1 MTACPLCGAAPCA
14 PEAPVQGRRY
24 ALCGDCGLTF
34 MLPGDRSSAET
45 ERTLYDLH
53 RNDPDDPGYR
63 AFLDRLAQPLAA
75 RLRPG
80 MRGLDYGV
88 GPGPAL
94 PTMLAARGFPTAAY
108 DPLYAADPVLLRRR
122 YDFIACSETA
132 EHFHD
137 PAAEFARLDDLLRP
151 GGWLGLMTQWRLP
164 ERPFAAWGYARDPTH
179 VCFYQQCTL
188 QWIAR
193 RHRWQ
198 LECPAPHIALFHKSA
213 AQGMDHGSRLK

>member
-14 PEAPVQGRRY
+14 PEVPVQGRRY
-24 ALCGDCGLTF
+24 AVCGGCGLTF
-34 MLPGDRSSAET
+34 MLPADRLPAQAE
-45 ERTLYDLH
+45 RAVYDLH
-53 RNDPDDPGYR
+53 RNDPDDAGYR
-63 AFLDRLAQPLAA
+63 AFLDRLARPLAA

-80 MRGLDYGV
+80 MRGLDYGA

-94 PTMLAARGFPTAAY
+94 PAMLAARGFPTVAY
-108 DPLYAADPVLLRRR
+108 DPLYAANAELLQRR

-137 PAAEFARLDDLLRP
+137 PAAEFARLDGLLQP

-164 ERPFAAWGYARDPTH
+164 ERPFAVWGYARDPTH
-179 VCFYQQCTL
+179 VCFYQARTL

-193 RHRWQ
+193 RHGWR
-198 LECPAPHIALFHKSA
+198 LTCPVPHVALFRKADAPA
-213 AQGMDHGSRLK
+213 AVSGRG